1 MKSIN
6 KLIAL
11 FAAAISI
18 AACNKADNSW
28 YVTSDNYVL
37 AVKSAEVSFGPA
49 ESEGKI
55 VVDAKEAVKAVSN
68 QDWCVVNVD
77 KDTVFVSVA
86 AYDSLEG
93 RNAEVTVS
101 SGERKAV
108 VPVHQEGLLLIINAD
123 PSYLINADSSAPIS
137 IPVQANCSLTVS
149 SDVDWLSIAEADNG
163 YTITPA
169 ANEGEDYRR
178 GSVNI
183 GPKKVW
189 VGQWGSAGKPSI
201 VGTYT
206 IHFEDEEGEWYQPD
220 VEIVAGTAANT
231 YVIKNLLY
239 WSETEPAVDLP
250 LWYNASN
257 GDYYI
262 QNLCLLSPSISL
274 EGTTYYLRPMMSY
287 YNASGTKQY
296 QTSANTSATNGY
308 RMSFAWS
315 IDDEANLAFKYVRNS
330 NLSSTYTTDGFE
342 IYAYTRNN
350 SASASYRA
358 GVLYQFWNPY
368 FVPQEVGAE

>member
-1 MKSIN
+1 MKNIT
-6 KLIAL
+6 KYIAL
-11 FAAAISI
+11 FAAAMSI

-37 AVKSAEVSFGPA
+37 TVKSADVSFGPA

-55 VVDAKEAVKAVSN
+55 VVDTKDVVKAVSN
-68 QDWCVVNVD
+68 QEWCVVNVD
-77 KDTVFVSVA
+77 ADTVFVKA
-86 AYDSLEG
+86 LALESLEG

-101 SGERKAV
+101 AGERKVV
-108 VPVHQEGLLLIINAD
+108 VPVHQEGLVLIIDAN
-123 PSYLINADSSAPIS
+123 PSYLVNADATTPVT
-137 IPVQANCSLTVS
+137 IPVKANCPLTANSNVEWLTVETVE
-149 SDVDWLSIAEADNG
+149 DG

-169 ANEGEDYRR
+169 ANESEDYRR

-183 GPKKVW
+183 GPKQIW
-189 VGQWGSAGKPSI
+189 IGQWGTAGKPSI

-220 VEIVAGTAANT
+220 VKIEAGSTADT
-231 YVIKNLLY
+231 YVIKDLLF

-250 LWYNASN
+250 LWYNAST

-262 QNLCLLSPSISL
+262 QNLCLLSPAISL
-274 EGTTYYLRPMMSY
+274 GGSTYYLRPMMSY

-296 QTSANTSATNGY
+296 QTSANTSATNAY
-308 RMSFAWS
+308 RMSFAWAA
-315 IDDEANLAFKYVRNS
+315 DDEANLTFKYVRNS
-330 NLSSTYTTDGFE
+330 NLGSTYTTDGFE

-358 GVLYQFWNPY
+358 GVLYQFWNAY
-368 FVPQEVGAE
+368 FVPQEVE